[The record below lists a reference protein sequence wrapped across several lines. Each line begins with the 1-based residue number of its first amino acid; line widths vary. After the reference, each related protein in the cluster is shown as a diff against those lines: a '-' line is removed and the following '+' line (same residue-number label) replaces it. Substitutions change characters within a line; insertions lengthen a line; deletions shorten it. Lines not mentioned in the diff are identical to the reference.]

1 MITPLGAVASQPL
14 SQDKA
19 TVAIGGGHS
28 LFVRDWGE
36 GPPVLFLSGWGMDSS
51 SWAPTMTALNGH
63 GLRAVAYDRRGHG
76 RSTDPGRLGYDLLAD
91 DLAEIL
97 WAKDLRDVT
106 IVAHSGAVGEV
117 LRYLARYGDARL
129 AHLVLV
135 GAAGPCLHQAPD
147 NPDGLTLDAIEA
159 ILFEQRTNLAGW
171 IEANL
176 EPFAPQA
183 SRPTL
188 DRVAQAVMQC
198 SQRALLD
205 YQREIFL
212 TDMRD
217 EARAVRRPVAII
229 HGDRDVS
236 APLARTGD
244 RFAELIPDARLIV
257 YPGAA
262 HGLMLTHVEQLTS
275 DIASCVRARMHE
287 REER

>member
-1 MITPLGAVASQPL
+1 MISSRCAVASQPL
-14 SQDKA
+14 CQETA

-28 LFVRDWGE
+28 LFVRDCGG
-36 GPPVLFLSGWGMDSS
+36 GPPVLFLAGWGMDGS
-51 SWAPTMTALNGH
+51 SWGPTMAALNSH
-63 GLRAVAYDRRGHG
+63 GVRAVAYDRRGHG
-76 RSTDPGRLGYDLLAD
+76 RSTDPDRLDYDLLAD

-117 LRYLARYGDARL
+117 LRYLARYGDARI

-135 GAAGPCLHQAPD
+135 GPAGPCLHQAPD

-159 ILFEQRTNLAGW
+159 VLLEQRTNLTGW

-176 EPFAPQA
+176 APFAPQA
-183 SRPTL
+183 SRPAL

-198 SQRALLD
+198 SHRALLE
-205 YQREIFL
+205 YQREIFV

-217 EARAVRRPVAII
+217 EARAVRRPVTII

-236 APLARTGD
+236 APLARTGE
-244 RFAELIPDARLIV
+244 RFAALIPEARLIV
-257 YPGAA
+257 YPGAG
-262 HGLMLTHVEQLTS
+262 HGLMLTHIERLAR
-275 DIASCVRARMHE
+275 DIASCVRSRMHA
-287 REER
+287 REEC